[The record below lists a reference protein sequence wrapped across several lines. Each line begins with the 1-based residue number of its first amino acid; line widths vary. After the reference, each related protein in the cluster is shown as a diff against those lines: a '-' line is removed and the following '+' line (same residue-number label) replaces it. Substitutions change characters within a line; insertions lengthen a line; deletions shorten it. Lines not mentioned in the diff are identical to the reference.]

1 MQKDLDNV
9 IRKLLLLADSAQQD
23 IDSLDNITTIEELS
37 SRGIFIQDIEEQI
50 DCLTYYI
57 TANSVLRDKLEKLS
71 NKIIEKKLVV
81 LH

>member
-9 IRKLLLLADSAQQD
+9 IRKLLLLADNAQQD

>member
-9 IRKLLLLADSAQQD
+9 IRKLLMLADNAQQD

>member
-1 MQKDLDNV
+1 M
-9 IRKLLLLADSAQQD
+9 LADNAQQD